1 MNWQAVRGK
10 MAVRSLFIKIF
21 LWFWVA
27 MALLSVASFLSA
39 VATESPPFFAIP
51 WLARLIIRPPT
62 QGHLRIKSGSY
73 HRWFSVAGNSLR
85 LSGQTAVQI
94 YSYEGRAA
102 FLHYVSEL
110 QKAVHIDYFVYNERN
125 EPLCSG
131 PVAEVVKDLALH
143 HSQTGLDFKRTR
155 NAIYLVQEIQG
166 PGGENY
172 TLINMIPVSHFLIG
186 NSRFRTLN
194 LIIIFLTAGG
204 VCYWL
209 ARYIAGPISKLGA
222 AARNLAD
229 GDLKVRV
236 AAVLGRRRD
245 EIAELGK
252 DFDLMAER
260 LESLLGSQ
268 KRLLRDI
275 SHEFRSPLARLTVA
289 LEIARRAEGDEAGKA
304 LDRIGLEAERLN
316 TLIGKLLMLARLE
329 SGVKDMEKEVVS
341 MADLIAELAADADF
355 EARGRNCRVK
365 MLLAE
370 NCFVAGNREI
380 VRSAVENVL
389 RNAVRHSA
397 EGSEVTICLRAL
409 PNEGCASQAVIEV
422 IDKGPGVPEAC
433 LAELFSPFYRVGDA
447 RDRQQ
452 GGTGLGLAITDRAVR
467 LYGGRVWA
475 GNASDGGLVVTLV
488 FPSLA
493 GQRC

>member
-1 MNWQAVRGK
+1 MNRQAIRGK
-10 MAVRSLFIKIF
+10 IAIRSLFIKIF

-27 MALLSVASFLSA
+27 MALISFASFLSA

-51 WLARLIIRPPT
+51 YLARLIVRPPT
-62 QGHLRIKSGSY
+62 QGHLRIKPGSY

-94 YSYEGRAA
+94 YSHEGRAA

-110 QKAVHIDYFVYNERN
+110 QRAVHIDYFVYNDRN
-125 EPLCSG
+125 EELSSG
-131 PVAEVVKDLALH
+131 PVPEVVKDLALH
-143 HSQTGLDFKRTR
+143 HHKTGLDFKRTQT
-155 NAIYLVQEIQG
+155 AIYLVQEIQG
-166 PGGENY
+166 PEGKNY
-172 TLINMIPVSHFLIG
+172 TLINRIPVSHFLIG
-186 NSRFRTLN
+186 TSRFRTFN

-209 ARYIAGPISKLGA
+209 ARYIAEPISKLGA

-236 AAVLGRRRD
+236 AAVLGRRHD
-245 EIAELGK
+245 EIAELGR

-260 LESLLGSQ
+260 LESLIGSQ

-289 LEIARRAEGDEAGKA
+289 LEIARRAEADEAGKA

-329 SGVKDMEKEVVS
+329 SGVKDMEKEVIS

-355 EARGRNCRVK
+355 EAGARNCRVK
-365 MLLAE
+365 MILAQ
-370 NCFVAGNREI
+370 NCFVFANREI

-389 RNAVRHSA
+389 RNAVRHTA
-397 EGSEVTICLRAL
+397 QGSEVTICLRSSPDEA
-409 PNEGCASQAVIEV
+409 PASKAVIEV
-422 IDKGPGVPEAC
+422 MDKGPGVPEAC

-447 RDRQQ
+447 RDRKQ
-452 GGTGLGLAITDRAVR
+452 GGTGLGLAITERAVR
-467 LYGGRVWA
+467 LCGGRVWA
-475 GNASDGGLVVTLV
+475 DNATGGGLVVTMV
-488 FPSLA
+488 FPSL
-493 GQRC
+493 GSGSV